1 MTTVN
6 EAVARVKD
14 LGKQHV
20 AVAIWCE
27 DDVLSRAKE
36 LDIEVTREQAAM
48 IIDYIDNHEDCD
60 LGITWETIDSTL
72 ICMVNRGEL
81 TTKYAE
87 KI

>member
-6 EAVARVKD
+6 EAIARVKEM
-14 LGKQHV
+14 GKQHV

-36 LDIEVTREQAAM
+36 LGIKITREQAAM
-48 IIDYIDNHEDCD
+48 IIDHIDNHEDCD

-72 ICMVNRGEL
+72 TWLVANDYL
-81 TTKYAE
+81 P
-87 KI
+87 